1 MMDRLASMEVFARV
15 VEAGSYTAA
24 AERLGMSRAAVSKR
38 VIQLEDRLGVRLLSR
53 TTRRVMPTSA
63 GLAYYDRC
71 TRVLADANEADNIVR
86 RLRSEPSGTLRINAA
101 QSFGTLHLGPAI
113 AEFAA
118 SYPDLR
124 VSLTLNDRF
133 VNLIEERSDVAIRIA
148 DRITTGLVTHRIAP
162 IRIVV
167 CASPAYLKRHG
178 EPTQPADLADHR
190 CLRYSY
196 LSSGDQWR
204 FVGPEGTQSIRISG
218 IYSANNGDVLRQ
230 AALSGLGIV
239 HLPTFIVSDDLR
251 SGALVPLL
259 APYRLP
265 ELSLHAVHSAESEP
279 SPPIALLIR
288 FLEERFGPA
297 PYWDEDLPS

>member
-1 MMDRLASMEVFARV
+1 MDRLAGMEVFARV
-15 VEAGSYTAA
+15 VEAESYTAA

-38 VIQLEDRLGVRLLSR
+38 VIQLEERLGVRLLNR

-118 SYPDLR
+118 AYPDIR
-124 VSLTLNDRF
+124 VSLSLNDRF
-133 VNLIEERSDVAIRIA
+133 VNLIEERSDIAIRIT
-148 DRITTGLVTHRIAP
+148 DRIASGLVTHRIAP
-162 IRIVV
+162 IRVIV
-167 CASPAYLKRHG
+167 CASPSYIRRHG
-178 EPTQPADLADHR
+178 EPKQPADLSNHR

-196 LSSGDQWR
+196 LLSGDQWR
-204 FVGPEGTQSIRISG
+204 FIGPDGAQSIKISG

-230 AALSGLGIV
+230 AAVSGLGV
-239 HLPTFIVSDDLR
+239 AHLPTFIVSDDLR
-251 SGALVPLL
+251 SGALVRLL

-265 ELSLHAVHSAESEP
+265 ELSLHAVHSGESGP
-279 SPPIALLIR
+279 SLPITLLIR
-288 FLEERFGPA
+288 FLEEKFGPA
-297 PYWDEDLPS
+297 PYWDQDLPN